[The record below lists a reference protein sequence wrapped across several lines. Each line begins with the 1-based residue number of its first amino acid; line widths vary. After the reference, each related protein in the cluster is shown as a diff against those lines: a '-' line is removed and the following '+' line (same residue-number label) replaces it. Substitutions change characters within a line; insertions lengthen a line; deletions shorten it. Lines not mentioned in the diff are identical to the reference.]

1 MNRKTGTILVML
13 QFIVAAILCSIVIS
27 NAWSKCLESNDKNN
41 NLWRPDF
48 STSDL
53 GTINIPMKP
62 NGEQACYHQNSALF
76 VKAVGVDNTGAEYEI
91 SPLLAEFE
99 NVPEPKTY
107 QFLNIEY
114 AEDGAATKVHVISYL
129 CSGENPIGADAFSSS
144 LKKLLEI
151 KEEDSAEPTSIANG
165 QAADNLTVNQE
176 KKAKAKV
183 YFHFVKLFENRNPG
197 VSIEDMTDTNIFIP
211 NIVTHTTSFVPQNR
225 QLYSTFFTRTNS
237 SLNGCSNA
245 FREKMDDYLIEN
257 IIENQPFRDLEIRR
271 KLFSSKFRMKWK
283 I

>member
-1 MNRKTGTILVML
+1 ML

-62 NGEQACYHQNSALF
+62 NGQQACYHQSSALF
-76 VKAVGVDNTGAEYEI
+76 VKAIGLDDFGAEYEL
-91 SPLLAEFE
+91 SPLLADFE
-99 NVPEPKTY
+99 NVPEPQTY
-107 QFLNIEY
+107 QYLNIEY
-114 AEDGAATKVHVISYL
+114 GEEGLAAKINVVSFL
-129 CSGENPIGADAFSSS
+129 CSGENPIAADAFSSS

-151 KEEDSAEPTSIANG
+151 KEDEVEPLSIANG

-183 YFHFVKLFENRNPG
+183 YFHFVKQFENRNPG
-197 VSIEDMTDTNIFIP
+197 VSIEDMKDSNIFVP
-211 NIVTHTTSFVPQNR
+211 NVMAYDK
-225 QLYSTFFTRTNS
+225 LYSTFFTRTNS

-245 FREKMDDYLIEN
+245 FREKMQDLLIDKV
-257 IIENQPFRDLEIRR
+257 IEDQPFRNIEIRK
-271 KLFSSKFRMKWK
+271 KLFSNKFKIKWLF
-283 I
+283 